1 MLRLRFSRTVISV
14 SLFFAAVLTA
24 VVVLLVLTDSTPV
37 VHEVLPGEFREGDV
51 LSIVG
56 RNFGASRDQS
66 YVSIAGRRITASGYL
81 SWDDTEIRVR
91 VPDFSASGLLVV
103 HRTGDASEGL
113 LVRHRDDIP
122 QALEHVPRSR
132 PTVATIDSG
141 SLAVGDLLTIGGRNF
156 GERRRGRDIVF
167 AGAAGTPVHA
177 RHDEI
182 ESWNDRGV
190 RVRVPDGAVSGPVTL
205 ETPTGNQRLGEITV
219 ITPGVTRR
227 YGEAVPIPLELHARI
242 SSATGRLPAALWLWW
257 PQPRVSQMQ
266 GEMRRITTHQPA
278 YLPHTDDMI
287 LFEWRNAEGAVAGVR
302 QTVIVPRSSV
312 EFEFTTGQLRTQ
324 YSTSAAV
331 YRQYTVSEAL
341 YGMSESRVTATARQ
355 VFVQNNPLTTA
366 RRAFDAAV
374 RAIAFDASGSDDVSD
389 ALEAS
394 AGSSKAIA
402 RYMTG
407 LLRLG
412 LVPARV
418 VHGVR
423 VTEAGGLPTYSW
435 VEFFLPGVGWV
446 PADPAARAGADEYY
460 FAPEQSLS
468 GFGRLDAR
476 RVEFSAGRQTA
487 VRLLPDSETLSHPA
501 WLTQSGFHAEW
512 SPDVVDLQV
521 LLAPPTLLETP
532 IAFRVTRAH
541 PDPPGH
547 AED

>member
-1 MLRLRFSRTVISV
+1 MLRLRFSRTIITIG
-14 SLFFAAVLTA
+14 LFFAAVLTA
-24 VVVLLVLTDSTPV
+24 IVVLLILTESTPV
-37 VHEVLPGEFREGDV
+37 VHEVVPGEFRAGDV

-81 SWDDTEIRVR
+81 SWDDSEIRVR

-103 HRTGDASEGL
+103 HRAGDASEGL

-122 QALEHVPRSR
+122 QALEHMPRSR
-132 PTVATIDSG
+132 PAVEQIESG
-141 SLAVGDLLTIGGRNF
+141 SLAVGDVLTISGRNF
-156 GERRRGRDIVF
+156 GERRRGRNIVF
-167 AGAAGTPVHA
+167 DGAAGAPVYA

-182 ESWNDRGV
+182 ESWTDRGV

-205 ETPTGNQRLGEITV
+205 ETPTGNQRLGEIT
-219 ITPGVTRR
+219 ITTPGVTRR
-227 YGEAVPIPLELHARI
+227 YGEVVPIPLELHARI

-266 GEMRRITTHQPA
+266 GALRRVTTHQPA
-278 YLPHTDDMI
+278 SLPHTDDMA
-287 LFEWRNAEGAVAGVR
+287 LFEWRNAEGAAAGLR
-302 QTVIVPRSSV
+302 QTVIVPRRSV

-324 YSTSAAV
+324 YSTNTAV
-331 YRQYTVSEAL
+331 YRQYTVSEEL

-355 VFVQNNPLTTA
+355 VFAQNNPLTTA

-374 RAIAFDASGSDDVSD
+374 GAIAFDESGSDDVSE

-394 AGSSKAIA
+394 AGSSRAIA

-418 VHGVR
+418 VQGVR
-423 VTEAGGLPTYSW
+423 VTEAGSLPAYSW
-435 VEFFLPGVGWV
+435 VEFLLPGVGWV
-446 PADPAARAGADEYY
+446 PSDPAARAGADDYY
-460 FAPEQSLS
+460 FARDESFS

-476 RVEFSAGRQTA
+476 RVEFSAGQQTA
-487 VRLLPDSETLSHPA
+487 VRLLPDSETLSHSA

-512 SPDVVDLQV
+512 SPEVADLQV
-521 LLAPPTLLETP
+521 SLSPPTLLEIP
-532 IAFRVTRAH
+532 IAFRAPPVQ
-541 PDPPGH
+541 PDPP
-547 AED
+547 ADSED